1 MLRLIK
7 IDFKKYANSRTF
19 WVLLLIYFVLIVA
32 VFFFSEKVLNLFL
45 ENAKSTT
52 PVPVPNFSLYSFPHI
67 WQNMAFF
74 GGGFKILIALI
85 VLIFVTSEFSYKTIR
100 QNIMNGMS
108 REEFLLSKVLFSGLL
123 SLSAT
128 LVLFFSGLVLGFGHT
143 NEVSI
148 SMVFGKIDFLAAY
161 FLEIFT
167 LSLMAMFVGFL
178 LRQSGLAIILF
189 ALYYIVLETILAAIL
204 PDEVSIFLPVESMSN
219 LIDFP
224 NSELL
229 KMFNVNFSEVVSVPD
244 VFICSFWSI
253 FFIGI
258 TYLLL
263 RNRDF

>member
-19 WVLLLIYFVLIVA
+19 WVLLLTYFVLIVA
-32 VFFFSEKVLNLFL
+32 VFFLSEKVLNLFL

-52 PVPVPNFSLYSFPHI
+52 QVPAPNFSLYSFPHV

-85 VLIFVTSEFSYKTIR
+85 VLIFVTNEFSYKTIR
-100 QNIMNGMS
+100 QNVMNGMS

-128 LVLFFSGLVLGFGHT
+128 LVLFFSGLVLGFEHT
-143 NEVSI
+143 SEISI
-148 SMVFGKIDFLAAY
+148 SMVFSKIDFLAAY

-189 ALYYIVLETILAAIL
+189 ALYYIVIETVMTAVS
-204 PDEVSIFLPVESMSN
+204 PDEISMFFPVESMSN

-229 KMFNVNFSEVVSVPD
+229 KMFNVNFSEIVSVPD
-244 VFICSFWSI
+244 VLICSFWSI
-253 FFIGI
+253 FFVVM

-263 RNRDF
+263 KNRDF

>member
-1 MLRLIK
+1 M
-7 IDFKKYANSRTF
+7 
-19 WVLLLIYFVLIVA
+19 LLLIYFVLIVA
-32 VFFFSEKVLNLFL
+32 VYFLSEKVLNLFL
-45 ENAKSTT
+45 ENAKTT
-52 PVPVPNFSLYSFPHI
+52 TQVPVPDFSLYSFPHI
-67 WQNMAFF
+67 WQNLAFF

-100 QNIMNGMS
+100 QNIMNGMN
-108 REEFLLSKVLFSGLL
+108 REEFLASKVLFSGLL
-123 SLSAT
+123 SLLAT
-128 LVLFFSGLVLGFGHT
+128 IVLFLSGLILGIGHT
-143 NEVSI
+143 TELSI
-148 SMVFGKIDFLAAY
+148 PLVFSKIDFLAAY

-167 LSLMAMFVGFL
+167 LSLMAMFIAFL

-189 ALYYIVLETILAAIL
+189 ALYYIILETVLVAIL

-229 KMFNVNFSEVVSVPD
+229 KMFNVNFSEVVSIPD
-244 VFICSFWSI
+244 VFICGFWSI
-253 FFIGI
+253 FFIGM